1 MSKFTDWL
9 ASQGQT
15 GILLV
20 RLAMGVILVLA
31 GYQKLFVKGIPGM
44 MDGFGNLGL
53 FWAPLWG
60 VVVPLG
66 EFFGGIGLL
75 LGLLTRWVAIP
86 FILEFLILFVYV
98 RPFLMNSWFTPARL
112 ELTLCAM
119 AILLVTNGAG
129 ALSLDKLLFK
139 KCLFHY
145 YSELCIIP

>member
-44 MDGFGNLGL
+44 MDGFEKLGM

-60 VVVPLG
+60 VVIPLG
-66 EFFGGIGLL
+66 EFFGGLAIL
-75 LGLLTRWVAIP
+75 LGLLTRWVALP
-86 FILEFLILFVYV
+86 FILEFLILFIYV
-98 RPFLMNSWFTPARL
+98 RPFLLNSWFAGARL
-112 ELTLCAM
+112 ELTLSVM
-119 AILLVTNGAG
+119 AILLATHGAG

-139 KCLFHY
+139 KN
-145 YSELCIIP
+145 